1 MSVGDAEKAGAEMM
15 VWKMRNQ
22 TSARYTLPVFT
33 GRRHGPKNTG
43 G

>member
-1 MSVGDAEKAGAEMM
+1 MSVGDAEKAGAEMRD
-15 VWKMRNQ
+15 WEMRNQ
-22 TSARYTLPVFT
+22 TNAQYALPVFT